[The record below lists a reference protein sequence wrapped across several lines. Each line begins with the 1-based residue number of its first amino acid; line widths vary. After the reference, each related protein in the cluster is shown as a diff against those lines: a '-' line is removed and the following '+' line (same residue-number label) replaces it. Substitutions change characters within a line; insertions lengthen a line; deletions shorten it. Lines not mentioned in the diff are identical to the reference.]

1 MKWTLGGEIMANIK
15 SAIKRVDTNNKKR
28 ELNLNFKS
36 AMRTEIKRVEKLV
49 EENNATDAKAAF
61 KVATKKIDK
70 AIQKGIIHRNTGNRE
85 KSRLA
90 QKVNALGA

>member
-36 AMRTEIKRVEKLV
+36 AMRKEIKRVEKLL
-49 EENNATDAKAAF
+49 EENNETDAQEEIN
-61 KVATKKIDK
+61 VDTKKIDK
-70 AIQKGIIHRNTGNRE
+70 SIQKSIIHKNTGNCE

-90 QKVNALGA
+90 QKVNALSA